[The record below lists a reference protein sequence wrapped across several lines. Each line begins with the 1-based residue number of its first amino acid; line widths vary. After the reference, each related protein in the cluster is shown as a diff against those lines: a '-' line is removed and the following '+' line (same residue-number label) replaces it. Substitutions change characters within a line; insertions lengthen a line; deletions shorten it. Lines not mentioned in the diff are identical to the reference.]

1 MSESLARRVI
11 EDKEKGL
18 TDEEIGAK
26 HKVTLKFIEKVTV
39 EKYGVNISDVKRPIR
54 VSRHFAPIDDNLQTT
69 TVWSFKSR
77 GSWATHNGNYRGNW
91 SPYIPR
97 NVIRR
102 YSREGDLVLD
112 YFCGAGTTGVECKL
126 LCRNFIGIDINPAAI
141 ELAKQNVDFNIGTI
155 FRPADANVI
164 DFRVGDA
171 RNLAGIADDSIDLIC
186 AHPPYA
192 DILHYTENDPADLS
206 HLSVHDFLK
215 EMDKVAAESIRV
227 LKDGKY
233 CAILIG
239 DMRKNK
245 HVVPL
250 GFWTIER
257 FLNAGFR
264 LKDLIIKRQHNCKTT
279 GFWYNNSIKFNFLLL
294 AHEYL
299 AIFQKDSG
307 EAVIKPREKRF
318 DLNYSVVKPELESTT
333 VWIFSPDNWL
343 TKTLSNIV
351 HRYNGQ
357 NYAVDGEGRHAN
369 GSLDLAVYLNP
380 ANIINLLQKVKSDLK
395 TGGVLA
401 ILCEDVRL
409 RNRRVFSKAI
419 QIERQMRKHSQF
431 MIQEIVV
438 ISCEN
443 GATIQNENEL
453 TISHRYAL
461 IYRRAR

>member
-39 EKYGVNISDVKRPIR
+39 GKYGVNISDVKRPIK
-54 VSRHFAPIDDNLQTT
+54 VSRLFAPIDDKLQTT

-97 NVIRR
+97 NVIKR
-102 YSREGDLVLD
+102 YSKEGDLVLD

-126 LCRNFIGIDINPAAI
+126 LGRNFIGIDINPAAI
-141 ELAKQNVDFNIGTI
+141 KLAKQNVDFNIGTI

-186 AHPPYA
+186 AHPPYS
-192 DILHYTENDPADLS
+192 DILHYTENNPADLS
-206 HLSVHDFLK
+206 HLAVQDFLR

-245 HVVPL
+245 RVVPL

-264 LKDLIIKRQHNCKTT
+264 LKELIIKRQHNCKTT

-307 EAVIKPREKRF
+307 EAVIKPREKKF
-318 DLNYSVVKPELESTT
+318 DLNFSVVKPELESTT

-343 TKTLSNIV
+343 TKTISNLV
-351 HRYNGQ
+351 HRYNGKK
-357 NYAVDGEGRHAN
+357 YAIFEFENAEGPD
-369 GSLDLAVYLNP
+369 LDLA
-380 ANIINLLQKVKSDLK
+380 IIKYNKDIKKSLRLAEKDLK
-395 TGGVLA
+395 PGATLA
-401 ILCEDVRL
+401 IICEDVRTKTGTIYSQSIELEKLL
-409 RNRRVFSKAI
+409 RESARFK
-419 QIERQMRKHSQF
+419 
-431 MIQEIVV
+431 IQEIVIV
-438 ISCEN
+438 SRERADLVESESCLSIIHN
-443 GATIQNENEL
+443 GVL
-453 TISHRYAL
+453 VYSKC
-461 IYRRAR
+461 